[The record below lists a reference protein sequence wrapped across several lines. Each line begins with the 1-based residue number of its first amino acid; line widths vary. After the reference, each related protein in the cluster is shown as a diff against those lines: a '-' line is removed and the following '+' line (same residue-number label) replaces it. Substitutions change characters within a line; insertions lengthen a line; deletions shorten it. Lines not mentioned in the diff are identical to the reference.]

1 MVSSFNGGT
10 IISLNSKLMKN
21 KILIISV
28 AAFLSLAFAKAQRGI
43 RVGYVDMEFI
53 LESVPEYQE
62 ASKQLEQKMQKWKLE
77 IDKMANEISM
87 MKGSLQNE
95 KVLLTKE
102 LIEEKEEDIALKE
115 QDLAVYQQKRFGAQG
130 DFLLQKQQLIQP
142 VQDQV
147 FNEVQKIGSQKK
159 YDYIVDSS
167 EVAMLYSAERHD
179 LSDQILRA
187 IGRTGKKKAAVK
199 RQADKN
205 NSDDNEPYLSV
216 KEAEQEE
223 QKEQAKEDRKEEVQQ
238 AITDRDA
245 VRNRQRMQRDSVRA
259 AKVAAYKERRD
270 KMTEDRNRKKD
281 SILQVRATARE
292 KKQAEIDA
300 RNAEKNKK
308 TPPGGE

>member
-1 MVSSFNGGT
+1 LVSSFNGGT
-10 IISLNSKLMKN
+10 ISLNNKLMKN

-28 AAFLSLAFAKAQRGI
+28 AAFFSLAFAKAQRGI
-43 RVGYVDMEFI
+43 RVGFVDMEFI

-62 ASKQLEQKMQKWKLE
+62 ASKQLEQKMQKWKME
-77 IDKMANEISM
+77 IDKMANEISQ
-87 MKGSLQNE
+87 MKASLQNE

-102 LIEEKEEDIALKE
+102 LIEEKDIALKE

-147 FNEVQKIGSQKK
+147 FNEIQKIGSQKK
-159 YDYIVDSS
+159 YDYIIDSS

-199 RQADKN
+199 RQADRN
-205 NSDDNEPYLSV
+205 IPDDKEEPYLSV

-223 QKEQAKEDRKEEVQQ
+223 EKEQAKEDRKEELQQ
-238 AITDRDA
+238 AISDRDA
-245 VRNRQRMQRDSVRA
+245 VRNQQRKQRDSIRA

-270 KMTEDRNRKKD
+270 KMTEDRNRRKD
-281 SILQVRATARE
+281 SILEVRAAARE

-300 RNAEKNKK
+300 RNAENNKK

>member
-1 MVSSFNGGT
+1 
-10 IISLNSKLMKN
+10 MKN
-21 KILIISV
+21 KILVISLV
-28 AAFLSLAFAKAQRGI
+28 AFFSLAFVEAQRGI

-62 ASKQLEQKMQKWKLE
+62 ASKQLEQKMQKWKME
-77 IDKMANEISM
+77 IDKMANEISQI
-87 MKGSLQNE
+87 KASLQNE

-102 LIEEKEEDIALKE
+102 LIEEKEEDIAIKE
-115 QDLAVYQQKRFGAQG
+115 QDLADYQQKRFGAQG

-147 FNEVQKIGSQKK
+147 FNEIQKIGGQKK

-167 EVAMLYSAERHD
+167 EIAMLYSAERHD

-187 IGRTGKKKAAVK
+187 IGRTGKKKAFVK
-199 RQADKN
+199 RQVDKN
-205 NSDDNEPYLSV
+205 NAEDKEPYLSV

-223 QKEQAKEDRKEEVQQ
+223 KKEQAKEDRKEEMQQ
-238 AITDRDA
+238 AISDRDA
-245 VRNRQRMQRDSVRA
+245 VRNRQRIQRDSVRA
-259 AKVAAYKERRD
+259 AKVAAYKERKE
-270 KMTEDRNRKKD
+270 KMAEDRNRRKD
-281 SILQVRATARE
+281 SILEVRAAARA

-300 RNAEKNKK
+300 ANAEKNKK

>member
-1 MVSSFNGGT
+1 
-10 IISLNSKLMKN
+10 MKN

-28 AAFLSLAFAKAQRGI
+28 VAFFSLAFAKAQRGI

-77 IDKMANEISM
+77 IDKMANEISQ
-87 MKGSLQNE
+87 MKASLQNE

-115 QDLAVYQQKRFGAQG
+115 QDLADYQQKRFGAQG

-147 FNEVQKIGSQKK
+147 FNEIQKIGSQKK

-187 IGRTGKKKAAVK
+187 IGRSGKKKAAVK
-199 RQADKN
+199 RLEDRN
-205 NSDDNEPYLSV
+205 NPAGKEEPYLSV
-216 KEAEQEE
+216 KEAEQKEE
-223 QKEQAKEDRKEEVQQ
+223 KEQEKEERKEEVQQ
-238 AITDRDA
+238 AISERDA
-245 VRNRQRMQRDSVRA
+245 ARNEQKRQRDSAKA
-259 AKVAAYKERRD
+259 AKVASYQKRRD
-270 KMTEDRNRKKD
+270 KLMEDRNRRKD
-281 SILQVRATARE
+281 SILDVRAAARE